1 MVYVKEKQ
9 EVWPGNIPN
18 PLMKYAPAVKAGNW
32 VFVAGQLASDFKTGV
47 APEAIV
53 PPGLPNNQDG
63 LELQSRYIMKNIEAT
78 LQAAGTSYEDS
89 MRIMQWF
96 VEP

>member
-9 EVWPGNIPN
+9 EVWPDNIPN

-47 APEAIV
+47 APETIV
-53 PPGLPNNQDG
+53 NPKMPNHGNT
-63 LELQSRYIMKNIEAT
+63 LQKQSKFIMKNIERT
-78 LQAAGTSYEDS
+78 LKAAGTSYDD
-89 MRIMQWF
+89 
-96 VEP
+96 